1 MKGAELGMLVS
12 IPAPVVLASA
22 SPRRQEL
29 LKMILPAFSCC
40 PAEVEEILPKNLAL
54 EKGPEFLAEKKVK
67 TVAAQ
72 YPDSILLGCDTG
84 VFLDGMMLG
93 KPHNAQEAEKML
105 RRLSNRPHQV
115 ITGCC
120 LLWGQ
125 KVRRFS
131 QKTQVTFYP
140 LSPQEIQWYIG
151 TGEPFDKAGAYGIQG
166 KGALFIRGIQGDFFN
181 VVGLPI
187 AALTREIERFI
198 QE

>member
-1 MKGAELGMLVS
+1 MLGS

-29 LKMILPAFSCC
+29 FKTILPVFSCC
-40 PAEVEEILPKNLAL
+40 PAEVKEILPKSLAL
-54 EKGPEFLAEKKVK
+54 EKGPEFLAEKKAK
-67 TVAAQ
+67 AVAAQ
-72 YPDSILLGCDTG
+72 YSDSIVLGCDTG
-84 VFLDGMMLG
+84 VFLDGIMLG
-93 KPHNAQEAEKML
+93 KPRDAQEAEEML
-105 RRLSNRPHQV
+105 LRLSNRTHQV

-125 KVRRFS
+125 KARRFS

-140 LSPQEIQWYIG
+140 LSPQEVRWYIS

-166 KGALFIRGIQGDFFN
+166 KGSLFIQGIQGDFFN

-187 AALTREIERFI
+187 AALTREMEKFI
-198 QE
+198 QA